1 VQYRFDCGSGEGLVR
16 VTDVSVSDGIWHDVR
31 LERHGSIA
39 EIVVDGVYRSHGAA
53 PGVNDVINLDNND
66 VFFGAEVRL
75 VPSIHQTFDDVRMGF
90 VGCLDDIRLN
100 DILLPQHIT
109 SPPVSINSLGG
120 HISEINNSNQLAT
133 LKRFTNV
140 EFICRVSSDRPG
152 NILCHERSFQ
162 INSAFLVYVIKST
175 LILLELTH
183 PKVQVK
189 FDLVKTCFS

>member
-1 VQYRFDCGSGEGLVR
+1 MQYRFDCGSGEGLVR
-16 VTDVSVSDGIWHDVR
+16 VTGVSVNDGIWHDVR

-39 EIVVDGVYRSHGAA
+39 EIVVDGTHRSQGAA
-53 PGVNDVINLDNND
+53 PGVNDLINLDNND

-75 VPSIHQTFDDVRMGF
+75 VPSMHQSFDDVRMGF

-120 HISEINNSNQLAT
+120 HISDISNSNQLAT

-140 EFICRVSSDRPG
+140 EFICRIASDRPG
-152 NILCHERSFQ
+152 NIPYRNLSLLKWNY
-162 INSAFLVYVIKST
+162 IFLATI
-175 LILLELTH
+175 
-183 PKVQVK
+183 
-189 FDLVKTCFS
+189 